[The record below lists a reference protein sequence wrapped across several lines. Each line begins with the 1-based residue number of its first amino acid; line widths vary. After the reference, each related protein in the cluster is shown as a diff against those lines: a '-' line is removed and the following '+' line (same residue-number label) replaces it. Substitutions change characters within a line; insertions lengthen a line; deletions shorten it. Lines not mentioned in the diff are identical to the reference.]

1 MGREFLLVITTYLTS
16 WFIYNMLPIML
27 IPFKI

>member
-1 MGREFLLVITTYLTS
+1 MEREFLLVKTTHLTS